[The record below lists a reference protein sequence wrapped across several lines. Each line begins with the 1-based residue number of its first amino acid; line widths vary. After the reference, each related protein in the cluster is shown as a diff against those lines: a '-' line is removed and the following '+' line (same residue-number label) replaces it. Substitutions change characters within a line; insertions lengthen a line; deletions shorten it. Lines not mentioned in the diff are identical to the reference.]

1 MGGLILTILLA
12 VAIIVIGV
20 LLVGAYVVVPIMGW
34 LIDNPI
40 AGLGLLLILCVL
52 IAALVYNILRE

>member
-12 VAIIVIGV
+12 AAIIVIGV
-20 LLVGAYVVVPIMGW
+20 LLVGAYIVVPIIGW

-40 AGLGLLLILCVL
+40 AGLGLLLILGVL
-52 IAALVYNILRE
+52 MAALIYNLFRD

>member
-20 LLVGAYVVVPIMGW
+20 LLIGAYVVVPIIGW
-34 LIDNPI
+34 LTSNPMV
-40 AGLGLLLILCVL
+40 GVGLLVILFVL
-52 IAALVYNILRE
+52 VVALVYNVTRD

>member
-20 LLVGAYVVVPIMGW
+20 LLIGAYVVVPILGW
-34 LIDNPI
+34 LTSNPM
-40 AGLGLLLILCVL
+40 AGVGLLVILFVL
-52 IAALVYNILRE
+52 VVALVYNVTRD